1 MKNNIDIV
9 KLLIDYATKN
19 KISSGPEALYFGVAN
34 IASLINILFI
44 VFRIPDYTIGKFIR
58 PFD

>member
-34 IASLINILFI
+34 IASLISSMLMS
-44 VFRIPDYTIGKFIR
+44 
-58 PFD
+58 